1 MLRSNERRRP
11 VAAVVL
17 VFTAA
22 LAVGCETV
30 PRVGDVPSAN
40 RTLTLTTVRDQR
52 PTTARSSRVEKSGA
66 RPILLLGDE
75 RFEVPPILLLDRK
88 LAAQR
93 PDLRGCA
100 VNQLDVR
107 YRQGGSPDELTT
119 AATFAFGG
127 IGMISPVLGAMAY
140 GAASGMARDAN
151 PSEVQ
156 VISEVSCGGTTK
168 QLTQSERL
176 ASTQESRAL
185 AEVLERA
192 IEKVV
197 NDLAVSP

>member
-1 MLRSNERRRP
+1 LLRRGERRPP
-11 VAAVVL
+11 VGAVALVL
-17 VFTAA
+17 VAA
-22 LAVGCETV
+22 LAAGCETV

-40 RTLTLTTVRDQR
+40 RTLTLTVVQDQR
-52 PTTARSSRVEKSGA
+52 PPAARSSRVEKSGA

-75 RFEVPPILLLDRK
+75 RFEVPPIVLLDRK
-88 LAAQR
+88 LASQR

-119 AATFAFGG
+119 ASTFAFA
-127 IGMISPVLGAMAY
+127 GMISPVLGAMAY

-156 VISEVSCGGTTK
+156 VISEVSCGGMTK

-176 ASTQESRAL
+176 ASTQESLAL
-185 AEVLERA
+185 AQVLERA
-192 IEKVV
+192 IDKVV

>member
-1 MLRSNERRRP
+1 LPRRSDRRQS
-11 VAAVVL
+11 VANVLLLLAVS
-17 VFTAA
+17 

-40 RTLTLTTVRDQR
+40 RTLTLSVVQDQR
-52 PTTARSSRVEKSGA
+52 PPAARSSRVEKSGV
-66 RPILLLGDE
+66 RPVLLLGDE
-75 RFEVPPILLLDRK
+75 RFELPPILLLDRK

-93 PDLRGCA
+93 PELSGC
-100 VNQLDVR
+100 VVKQLDVR

-119 AATFAFGG
+119 VSTFAFA
-127 IGMISPVLGAMAY
+127 GMISPVLGAMAY
-140 GAASGMARDAN
+140 GAATGIARDAN

-156 VISEVSCGGTTK
+156 VISEVSCVGKTK

-176 ASTQESRAL
+176 ASTQESQAL
-185 AEVLERA
+185 AVVLERA

-197 NDLAVSP
+197 NDLADLP

>member
-17 VFTAA
+17 VFVAA

-30 PRVGDVPSAN
+30 PRVGDVPSAS
-40 RTLTLTTVRDQR
+40 RTLTLTTVQDQR
-52 PTTARSSRVEKSGA
+52 PAAARTSHVEKSGV

-75 RFEVPPILLLDRK
+75 RFEVPPIVLLDRK

-100 VNQLDVR
+100 VIQLDVR
-107 YRQGGSPDELTT
+107 YRQGGSPDDLTT
-119 AATFAFGG
+119 ASTFAFA
-127 IGMISPVLGAMAY
+127 GMISPVLGAMAY
-140 GAASGMARDAN
+140 GAATGMARDAT

-156 VISEVSCGGTTK
+156 VISEVNCGGTTK

-192 IEKVV
+192 VEQIAL
-197 NDLAVSP
+197 NLSSH